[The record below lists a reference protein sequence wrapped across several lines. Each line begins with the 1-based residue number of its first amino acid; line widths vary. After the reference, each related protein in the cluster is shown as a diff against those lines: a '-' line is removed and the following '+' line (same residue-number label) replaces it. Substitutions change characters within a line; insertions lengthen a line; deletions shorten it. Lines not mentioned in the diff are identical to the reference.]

1 MSDPKIGFE
10 LRRLTLSLESILPVK
25 KIEDPENR
33 IVRYATIRASIK
45 ELGLIEPL
53 MVYPQRGGTGMYLL
67 MDGHLR
73 YAVLKELG
81 QTEAECLIS
90 TQDECFTYNARISR
104 LAPIQEHAMIKRA
117 VQSGVPA
124 ERIAAAL
131 NMKTAQVN
139 ASVRL
144 MDGVHAE
151 AADLLKST
159 AITPKALYFM
169 KKVSPVRQIEMA
181 ELMVS
186 ANNFT
191 RGYAEALYV
200 ATPKSQLLEPEKP
213 KTKPGMAAE
222 EIARMEHEMEGLE
235 RDFKAL
241 EASYAGNMLNLTFV
255 RGYVKKLMENARVA
269 RFFIHKNAVGSG
281 ALA

>member
-1 MSDPKIGFE
+1 
-10 LRRLTLSLESILPVK
+10 
-25 KIEDPENR
+25 
-33 IVRYATIRASIK
+33 
-45 ELGLIEPL
+45 
-53 MVYPQRGGTGMYLL
+53 
-67 MDGHLR
+67 
-73 YAVLKELG
+73 
-81 QTEAECLIS
+81 
-90 TQDECFTYNARISR
+90 
-104 LAPIQEHAMIKRA
+104 MIKRA